1 MTSKPVQIA
10 NRPLSNTAAVAG
22 APVSKPRAQPEKQT
36 PMMSRSTKNL
46 GLSAQVKLLK
56 HENGKRPSIAD
67 YQSNQLKSLTNKAV
81 VLDVD
86 AAPCSNVAALLPS
99 HSALAVTKKATEPVR
114 SGYNSVSKTTLS
126 LKAKGV
132 QDLDIEAI
140 VGGGRV
146 ERRNAA
152 DTSLTRAQQR

>member
-1 MTSKPVQIA
+1 
-10 NRPLSNTAAVAG
+10 
-22 APVSKPRAQPEKQT
+22 
-36 PMMSRSTKNL
+36 MMSRSTKNL

-132 QDLDIEAI
+132 QDLDVEAI

-152 DTSLTRAQQR
+152 DTSYL